1 MKRIVCLLL
10 LLAISFGIQP
20 GTAAAASLWV
30 DGTNLVGDKKP
41 GKVGDIVT
49 VLVRENTKT
58 KDKGKT
64 NVTKTNDNSVS
75 DGTGIFSFLKA
86 FGFNSKSDMKGD
98 GSTERT
104 HVAQTSITCLVTDM
118 LPNGNLIIE
127 GTRDVTTHEENLELK
142 IVGVIR
148 PEDVDANNNIL
159 SDRIANAEIGIKG
172 RGALTRIQKPGLL
185 TQILQTIF

>member
-10 LLAISFGIQP
+10 LLAISSGIQP
-20 GTAAAASLWV
+20 GAAAAASLWV

-86 FGFNSKSDMKGD
+86 FGFNSKSDMTGD

>member
-10 LLAISFGIQP
+10 ILAIHSGIQP

-64 NVTKTNDNSVS
+64 NVKKTNDNSVS

-86 FGFNSKSDMKGD
+86 FGFNSKSDMTGD

>member
-10 LLAISFGIQP
+10 LLAISSGIQP

>member
-1 MKRIVCLLL
+1 MKKIVCLLL
-10 LLAISFGIQP
+10 VLALSYGIQS
-20 GTAAAASLWV
+20 GNAAAASLWV

-49 VLVRENTKT
+49 VLVKENTKT

-64 NVTKTNDNSVS
+64 NVKKTNDNSVS
-75 DGTGIFSFLKA
+75 DGMGIFSFLKA
-86 FGFNSKSDMKGD
+86 FGFNSKSDMTGD

>member
-1 MKRIVCLLL
+1 VKKIVCLLL
-10 LLAISFGIQP
+10 ILAISSGIHP

-64 NVTKTNDNSVS
+64 NVKKTNDNSVS

>member
-1 MKRIVCLLL
+1 MKKIVCLLL
-10 LLAISFGIQP
+10 ILAISSGIHP

-64 NVTKTNDNSVS
+64 NVKKTNDNSVS

-86 FGFNSKSDMKGD
+86 FGFNSKSDMTGD

>member
-1 MKRIVCLLL
+1 MKRCACVILMALLCF
-10 LLAISFGIQP
+10 AADFG
-20 GTAAAASLWV
+20 TVSAASLWK
-30 DGTNLVGDKKP
+30 DGTNLVGDRKP
-41 GKVGDIVT
+41 SKVGDIVT

-64 NVTKTNDNSVS
+64 NVKKTNDNSVS
-75 DGTGIFSFLKA
+75 NGTGIFSFLKA
-86 FGFNSKSDMKGD
+86 FGFNSKSDMTGD

-104 HVAQTSITCLVTDM
+104 HVAQTSITCLVTDT

-127 GTRDVTTHEENLELK
+127 GTRDVATHDETLELK

-172 RGALTRIQKPGLL
+172 RGTLTRIQKPGLL
-185 TQILQTIF
+185 TQILQAIF

>member
-1 MKRIVCLLL
+1 MKKFVCLLL
-10 LLAISFGIQP
+10 VLALCFGIRP
-20 GTAAAASLWV
+20 GNASAASLWV

-41 GKVGDIVT
+41 GRVGDIVT

-64 NVTKTNDNSVS
+64 NVKKTNDNSVS
-75 DGTGIFSFLKA
+75 DGKGIFSFLKA
-86 FGFNSKSDMKGD
+86 FGFNSKSDMTGD

>member
-10 LLAISFGIQP
+10 ILAISSGIQP

>member
-10 LLAISFGIQP
+10 LLAISSGVQP

>member
-1 MKRIVCLLL
+1 MKKIVCLLL
-10 LLAISFGIQP
+10 ILAISSGIQP

-64 NVTKTNDNSVS
+64 NVKKTNDNSVS

-86 FGFNSKSDMKGD
+86 FGFNSKSDMTGD